1 MQSMTEFSRADDVLG
16 TALTA
21 AAVKGRLAEIPA
33 HLRKRMID
41 LMDDRTRWR
50 SEAALQALAALK
62 KL

>member
-1 MQSMTEFSRADDVLG
+1 MNEYSRADDVLG
-16 TALTA
+16 VALT
-21 AAVKGRLAEIPA
+21 VPSIKGRLGEIPA

-50 SEAALQALAALK
+50 SEAALQTLAALK